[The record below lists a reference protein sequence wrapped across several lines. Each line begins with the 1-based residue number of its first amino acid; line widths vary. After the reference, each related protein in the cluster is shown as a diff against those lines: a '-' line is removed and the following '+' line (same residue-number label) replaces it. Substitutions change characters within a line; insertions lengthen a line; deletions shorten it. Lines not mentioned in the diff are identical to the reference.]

1 VHLRWWHVRKTACG
15 TCTGLGSVKKLHAGQ
30 KHTMVCVGTVLTC
43 PQLCLLW
50 GVLQVIRKTPAEIE
64 AGMSHQHEAQL
75 IAVATDLGE

>member
-1 VHLRWWHVRKTACG
+1 
-15 TCTGLGSVKKLHAGQ
+15 
-30 KHTMVCVGTVLTC
+30 MVCVGTVLTC